1 MRRPLLLIGA
11 AVAVVVCTAQAIA
24 STATVGISATLAAN
38 AGIQVVQP
46 LVLPTVSATAI
57 ASGST
62 VSSSGLTAVS
72 GSAVVSSGSTAVTG
86 ATSTAG
92 SAVVSASGATATGNS
107 ATTAINAPTTG
118 NATLTIHGQAGDT
131 VSTAVP
137 DSFQVVRSG
146 GTDTLT
152 VKTNTNVQS
161 TLSDNGVI
169 LGGTVMSRDTLSVD
183 IGGSIALASNGPVT
197 PGPYEGLLVVVVQY
211 N

>member
-1 MRRPLLLIGA
+1 MRRPALIIGA
-11 AVAVVVCTAQAIA
+11 AIATIAYAAHAVA
-24 STATVGISATLAAN
+24 SGAT
-38 AGIQVVQP
+38 AGIVATIQSSVAGASLVQP
-46 LVLPTVSATAI
+46 LVLPTVSATAV
-57 ASGST
+57 STGST
-62 VSSSGLTAVS
+62 ISSGGLTAVS
-72 GSAVVSSGSTAVTG
+72 GAS
-86 ATSTAG
+86 
-92 SAVVSASGATATGNS
+92 VVSAGTTAVGGGAAAVSGATVTGNS
-107 ATTAINAPTTG
+107 ATAAISAPVTG

-152 VKTNTNVQS
+152 VKTSSNVQS
-161 TLSDNGVI
+161 SADNGVI

-183 IGGSIALASNGPVT
+183 IGGSIALASNGPVM

>member
-1 MRRPLLLIGA
+1 MRRPLFLIGA
-11 AVAVVVCTAQAIA
+11 ATAVVVCAMQAIA
-24 STATVGISATLAAN
+24 STATVGITATIVN
-38 AGIQVVQP
+38 QAGVQVVAP
-46 LVLPTVSATAI
+46 LTLPTVSATAI
-57 ASGST
+57 SAGT
-62 VSSSGLTAVS
+62 TISSGGLTSVN
-72 GSAVVSSGSTAVTG
+72 GNVVSSGVTATPNGTVAVGGATATGGATG
-86 ATSTAG
+86 ATST
-92 SAVVSASGATATGNS
+92 
-107 ATTAINAPTTG
+107 INAPITG

-152 VKTNTNVQS
+152 VKTLTNAQS
-161 TLSDNGVI
+161 TVGDNGVI

-183 IGGSIALASNGPVT
+183 IGGSIALASNGPVM